1 MIRRVGG
8 SRGGAAARLA
18 IRSRRKDADPAAT
31 SPTKTGGG
39 TLTQLRQMGPVASIG
54 GCSRRSFLHRTA
66 AGGLGATLAS
76 LGWGSRATWGA
87 VPAWPPKMAPMEK
100 VRIGVV
106 GVGLQGASHIQ
117 NLLRIDNVEIRAV
130 CDVREWKV
138 ARIQDWV
145 QAERQP
151 KPEGYSG
158 GERDFERLC
167 DRDDIDLVI
176 TSTPWRWHVP
186 VCVAAMKAGK
196 HAATEV
202 PAAVTLEECWQ
213 LVETSEKTGRH
224 CVMLENCCYSK
235 RALLTLNLVRKGL
248 LGEVINGTTGY
259 LHDLREIKFN
269 GKDEA
274 VWRTEHS
281 VARDGNL
288 YPTHGLGPVAEAM
301 DINRGD
307 RFDYLVSMSCDSH
320 GLNRYAARRFGADD
334 PLATRRY
341 ALGDVNTSLI
351 RTVNG
356 RTITLVH
363 DTSSPRPY
371 SRIERVQSP
380 LHQWEPFSAY
390 TEEHGHALW
399 KALDEK
405 ARSAGHGG
413 MDYLEDYRLVDAL
426 LQGRHPDMDVYDA
439 ATWSAVAAV
448 SEESVA
454 NRSRSVDFPDFT
466 RGRWKTNRPIF
477 ITDM

>member
-1 MIRRVGG
+1 LTLLRQT
-8 SRGGAAARLA
+8 GAAGR
-18 IRSRRKDADPAAT
+18 IQ
-31 SPTKTGGG
+31 GF
-39 TLTQLRQMGPVASIG
+39 
-54 GCSRRSFLHRTA
+54 SRRSFLGRTA

-76 LGWGSRATWGA
+76 LGWGSRAA
-87 VPAWPPKMAPMEK
+87 RADVPAWPPKMAPMEK
-100 VRIGVV
+100 VRVGFV
-106 GVGLQGASHIQ
+106 GVGLQGASHIG

-151 KPEGYSG
+151 KPEGYFG

-167 DRDDIDLVI
+167 DRDDLDLVI

-186 VCVAAMKAGK
+186 ICVAAMKAGK

-202 PAAVTLEECWQ
+202 PAAVTLEECWE
-213 LVETSEKTGRH
+213 LVETSERTGRH
-224 CVMLENCCYSK
+224 CVMLENCCYGE

-248 LGEVINGTTGY
+248 LGEVINAATGY
-259 LHDLREIKFN
+259 LHDLRDIKFN

-281 VARDGNL
+281 VSRDGNL

-320 GLNRYAARRFGADD
+320 GLNLYAARKFGADD

-351 RTVNG
+351 RPVNG
-356 RTITLVH
+356 RTITLIH

-371 SRIERVQSP
+371 SRIERVQGTKGIIEGYPDRVHIEGRSP
-380 LHQWEPFSAY
+380 LHEWEPFSAY
-390 TEEHGHALW
+390 TGEHGHALW
-399 KALDEK
+399 KMLEER

-413 MDYLEDYRLVDAL
+413 MDYLEDYRLIDAL

-439 ATWSAVAAV
+439 ASWSAVAAV

-454 NRSRSVDFPDFT
+454 NRSRPVDFPDFT